1 LCHAAR
7 QAFET
12 VRALESYGDEKCKTN
27 RHRNGELDRA
37 AIDALTTL
45 LGSSEA
51 AMDAKRNR
59 DFFRRKA
66 MLVSKPGTVVL
77 FDGGCVH
84 EAASGEQDAA
94 SAAPQQDG
102 GRLMRALHWL
112 TPGAFCMVDDAQH
125 KMRAQGTQGV
135 HPDMRAFLCE
145 DNDKT
150 TAEPAHV
157 HAWARGLHMKEYEK
171 WKSRG
176 DQAHKKRKNEAT
188 PKSSGKKPNR

>member
-1 LCHAAR
+1 
-7 QAFET
+7 
-12 VRALESYGDEKCKTN
+12 
-27 RHRNGELDRA
+27 
-37 AIDALTTL
+37 
-45 LGSSEA
+45 
-51 AMDAKRNR
+51 MDAKRNR

-66 MLVSKPGTVVL
+66 MLVSKPGTVIL

-176 DQAHKKRKNEAT
+176 DQGHKKRKNEAT
-188 PKSSGKKPNR
+188 PSSSGKKAK